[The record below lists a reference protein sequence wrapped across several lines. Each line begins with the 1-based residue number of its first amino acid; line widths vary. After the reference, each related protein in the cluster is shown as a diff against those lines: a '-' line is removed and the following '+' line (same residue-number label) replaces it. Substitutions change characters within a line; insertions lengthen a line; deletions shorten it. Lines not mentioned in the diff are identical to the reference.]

1 MQERN
6 RDKVERQFFYEVDGN
21 TQNQEVLLLGET
33 IFHNANGYI
42 GVRGAYEEGYPA
54 EYTSI
59 RGQYINAFYD
69 ITDMKQAET
78 LCGLIEKKQTMINVA
93 DTQSMEIWLGNERFS
108 MFTGTVKEA
117 KRSVDLKKGVTLRK
131 IEWISPEGKEITL
144 QFRRMTSFIKLP
156 LFLQEII
163 LTCHNYEGEIYL
175 ISRHCGE
182 VQNFCDPSDPRVAG
196 ESAQYLFADTPKCQ
210 EGISLIS
217 ARTSRSGL
225 KVCSGVGHRIPA
237 GYEKQ
242 IEIKNKEAVHKI
254 AGTAV
259 KGQAVQFYKYSWF
272 ADSVRWE
279 NPEEETEKELKK
291 IILRPVEELYH
302 EQEKY
307 MADFWE
313 KSNLEIE
320 GDEELNCAVHYNQ
333 YALLQSVGKDCHS
346 NMAAKGLSGEGYE
359 GHFFWDTEMYALPC
373 FIITQP
379 EIAKMLISFRYGTL
393 DQARENAKKLGHKK
407 GALYPWRTI
416 NGEECSGYFPSGTAA
431 YHINGDIAYSV
442 AAYYLATNDIAFLCE
457 QGAEILLETAR
468 LWVDTGNFVNGQFHI
483 QDVTGPDEYTCMV
496 NNNYYTNLLA
506 KYNLEWA
513 VKCEK
518 LLMAEGKWETLCKKI
533 DLQPEELQEFK
544 KAADEMY
551 LPYDEELDINPQDD
565 SFLKKKKWDFAHT
578 PKENYPLLLHYHP
591 LALYR
596 RQVCKQA
603 DTVLA
608 HFILED
614 YQKLS
619 TIRSSFLYYEKVTTH
634 DSSLSTCIFSI
645 MAAKLGM
652 VEKAYEY
659 FGESAK
665 LDLFNTHK
673 NTKDGIHTA
682 NMAGNYMAI
691 IYGFAGLR
699 IKESGLYLSPCIPD
713 KWKSYQFRFQYQGT
727 RMEIKVSKEGCLLR
741 RLTGRPVTI
750 HFYGRSVLVE
760 DDIKV
765 QSNVNAH
772 REE

>member
-1 MQERN
+1 ME
-6 RDKVERQFFYEVDGN
+6 KQFFYETDGN
-21 TQNQEVLLLGET
+21 TQNQEELLLGET

-42 GVRGAYEEGYPA
+42 GVRGAYEEGYP
-54 EYTSI
+54 ENYTSI

-69 ITDMKQAET
+69 ITDMKQAEA
-78 LCGLIEKKQTMINVA
+78 LCGLIEKKQTMLNIA
-93 DTQSMEIWLGNERFS
+93 ATQSVEVWLENERFS
-108 MFTGTVKEA
+108 LFQGTVKEM
-117 KRSVDLKKGVTLRK
+117 KRSVDLKKGVTLRR
-131 IEWISPEGKEITL
+131 IEWISPKGKEITL
-144 QFRRMTSFIKLP
+144 QFRRMTSFVKLP
-156 LFLQEII
+156 LFLQEIT
-163 LTCHNYEGEIYL
+163 LTCHNYEGEVCL
-175 ISRHCGE
+175 ISTHCGE

-196 ESAQYLFADTPKCQ
+196 ENAQYMFAGTPLCK
-210 EGISLIS
+210 ENVSLIS

-225 KVCSGVGHRIPA
+225 RVCSGVGHVVPA
-237 GYEKQ
+237 CFEKQ
-242 IEIKNKEAVHKI
+242 VDLKSREAIHKI
-254 AGTAV
+254 TGKTV
-259 KGQAVQFYKYSWF
+259 KGESLRFYKYSWF
-272 ADSVRWE
+272 ADSVRCE
-279 NPEEETEKELKK
+279 NPEEEAEKELKK
-291 IILRPVEELYH
+291 VILQPVEELYC

-307 MADFWE
+307 LTDFWE
-313 KSNLEIE
+313 RSDLEIE

-393 DQARENAKKLGHKK
+393 DRARENAKKLGHKK

-431 YHINGDIAYSV
+431 YHISGDIAYSV

-468 LWVDTGNFVNGQFHI
+468 LWADAGNFVNGQFHI

-496 NNNYYTNLLA
+496 DNNYYTNLLA

-518 LLMAEGKWETLCKKI
+518 MLTTEGKWEALCKKI
-533 DLQPEELQEFK
+533 NLQPEEIQEFK

-565 SFLKKKKWDFAHT
+565 SFLKKKKWDFANT

-619 TIRSSFLYYEKVTTH
+619 TIRNSFLYYEGVTTH

-652 VEKAYEY
+652 PEKAYEY

-665 LDLFNTHK
+665 LDLYNTHK

-691 IYGFAGLR
+691 I
-699 IKESGLYLSPCIPD
+699 
-713 KWKSYQFRFQYQGT
+713 
-727 RMEIKVSKEGCLLR
+727 
-741 RLTGRPVTI
+741 
-750 HFYGRSVLVE
+750 
-760 DDIKV
+760 
-765 QSNVNAH
+765 
-772 REE
+772 

>member
-1 MQERN
+1 M
-6 RDKVERQFFYEVDGN
+6 ERQFFYEIDGN
-21 TQNQEVLLLGET
+21 TQNQEALLLGET

-69 ITDMKQAET
+69 ITDMKQAEA

-93 DTQSMEIWLGNERFS
+93 DTQSVEIWLGNEKFS
-108 MFTGTVKEA
+108 MFTGTVKKA

-144 QFRRMTSFIKLP
+144 QFYRMTSFAKLP
-156 LFLQEII
+156 LFFQEIVI
-163 LTCHNYEGEIYL
+163 TCHNYEGEICL

-210 EGISLIS
+210 EGISLIL

-225 KVCSGVGHRIPA
+225 KVCSGVGHRIPS
-237 GYEKQ
+237 GYKKQ
-242 IEIKNKEAVHKI
+242 TEIKNKEVVHKI

-272 ADSVRWE
+272 TDSVRYE
-279 NPEEETEKELKK
+279 KPEKEVESQLKK
-291 IILRPVEELYH
+291 VIGQPVEELYH
-302 EQEKY
+302 EQEEY
-307 MADFWE
+307 LADFWE

-359 GHFFWDTEMYALPC
+359 GHFFWDTEMYVLPC

-431 YHINGDIAYSV
+431 YHISGDIAYSV
-442 AAYYLATNDIAFLCE
+442 TAYYLATNDIAFLCE

-468 LWVDTGNFVNGQFHI
+468 LWVDAGNFVNGQFHI

-518 LLMAEGKWETLCKKI
+518 LLMAEGKWETLCKKM

-750 HFYGRSVLVE
+750 HFYDRSVLVE
-760 DDIKV
+760 NDIKI
-765 QSNVNAH
+765 QLRINEN

>member
-1 MQERN
+1 ME
-6 RDKVERQFFYEVDGN
+6 KQFFYEIDGN
-21 TQNQEVLLLGET
+21 TQNQEELLLGET

-42 GVRGAYEEGYPA
+42 GVRGAYEEGYP
-54 EYTSI
+54 EDYTSI

-69 ITDMKQAET
+69 ITDMKQAEA

-93 DTQSMEIWLGNERFS
+93 DTQSVEIWLGNERFS
-108 MFTGTVKEA
+108 LFHGTVKEM

-144 QFRRMTSFIKLP
+144 QFRRMTSFVRLP
-156 LFLQEII
+156 LFLQEIT
-163 LTCHNYEGEIYL
+163 LTCHNYEGQVCL
-175 ISRHCGE
+175 ISAHCGE

-196 ESAQYLFADTPKCQ
+196 ERAQYLFADTPLCRKNV
-210 EGISLIS
+210 SLIS
-217 ARTSRSGL
+217 AKTSRSGL
-225 KVCSGVGHRIPA
+225 RVCSGTGHKVPA
-237 GYEKQ
+237 CFERQ
-242 IEIKNKEAVHKI
+242 IDLKAREAVHKI
-254 AGTAV
+254 TGKAV
-259 KGQAVQFYKYSWF
+259 KGESLQFYKYSWF
-272 ADSVRWE
+272 SDSVRCE

-291 IILRPVEELYH
+291 VILQPVEELYH
-302 EQEKY
+302 EQEEY
-307 MADFWE
+307 LADFWE

-333 YALLQSVGKDCHS
+333 YALLQSVGKDCKS

-379 EIAKMLISFRYGTL
+379 EIAKMLISFRYETL
-393 DQARENAKKLGHKK
+393 DRARENAKKLGHKK

-431 YHINGDIAYSV
+431 YHISGDIAYSV
-442 AAYYLATNDIAFLCE
+442 VSYYLATNDITFLCE

-468 LWVDTGNFVNGQFHI
+468 LWADTGNFVNGQFHI

-496 NNNYYTNLLA
+496 DNNYYTNLLA

-518 LLMAEGKWETLCKKI
+518 LLTTEGKWEELCKKI
-533 DLQPEELQEFK
+533 DLQPEELYEFK
-544 KAADEMY
+544 KAAEEMY
-551 LPYDEELDINPQDD
+551 LPYDKELDINPQDD
-565 SFLKKKKWDFAHT
+565 SFLKKKKWDFANT
-578 PKENYPLLLHYHP
+578 PEENYPLLLHYHP

-614 YQKLS
+614 YQKPS
-619 TIRSSFLYYEKVTTH
+619 TIRNSFLYYEKVTTH

-652 VEKAYEY
+652 IEKAYEY

-699 IKESGLYLSPCIPD
+699 IKESGLYLSPCIPE
-713 KWKSYQFRFQYQGT
+713 KWKGYQFRFQYQGT
-727 RMEIKVSKEGCLLR
+727 RLEVKVNKQGCLIR
-741 RLTGRPVTI
+741 RMEGRPVKVNL
-750 HFYGRSVLVE
+750 YGGMVLVE
-760 DDIKV
+760 DEIEIQLD
-765 QSNVNAH
+765 
-772 REE
+772 

>member
-1 MQERN
+1 M
-6 RDKVERQFFYEVDGN
+6 ERQFFYEIDGN
-21 TQNQEVLLLGET
+21 MQNQEALLLGET

-59 RGQYINAFYD
+59 RGQYINALYD

-117 KRSVDLKKGVTLRK
+117 KRSVDLKRGVTLRK

-163 LTCHNYEGEIYL
+163 LTCHNYEGEICL

-431 YHINGDIAYSV
+431 YHISGDIAYSV

>member
-1 MQERN
+1 ME
-6 RDKVERQFFYEVDGN
+6 KQFFYEIDGN
-21 TQNQEVLLLGET
+21 TQNQEELLLGET

-42 GVRGAYEEGYPA
+42 GVRGAYEEGYP
-54 EYTSI
+54 EDYTSI

-69 ITDMKQAET
+69 ITDMKQAEA
-78 LCGLIEKKQTMINVA
+78 LCGLIEKKQTMINIA
-93 DTQSMEIWLGNERFS
+93 DTQSVEIWLGNERFS
-108 MFTGTVKEA
+108 LFHGTVKEM

-144 QFRRMTSFIKLP
+144 QFRRMTSFVRLP
-156 LFLQEII
+156 LFLQEIT
-163 LTCHNYEGEIYL
+163 LTCHNYEGQVCL
-175 ISRHCGE
+175 ISAHCGE

-196 ESAQYLFADTPKCQ
+196 ERAQYLFADTPLCR
-210 EGISLIS
+210 ENVSLIS
-217 ARTSRSGL
+217 AKTSRSGL
-225 KVCSGVGHRIPA
+225 RVCSGTGHKVPA
-237 GYEKQ
+237 CFERQ
-242 IEIKNKEAVHKI
+242 IDIKAREAVHKI
-254 AGTAV
+254 TGKAV
-259 KGQAVQFYKYSWF
+259 KGESLQFYKYSWF
-272 ADSVRWE
+272 SDSVRCE

-291 IILRPVEELYH
+291 VILQPVEELYQK
-302 EQEKY
+302 QEEY
-307 MADFWE
+307 LADFWE

-333 YALLQSVGKDCHS
+333 YALLQSVGKDCKS

-359 GHFFWDTEMYALPC
+359 GHFFWDTEMYALPR

-379 EIAKMLISFRYGTL
+379 EIAKMLISFRYETL
-393 DQARENAKKLGHKK
+393 DRARENAKKLGHKK

-431 YHINGDIAYSV
+431 YHISGDIAYSV
-442 AAYYLATNDIAFLCE
+442 VSYYLATNDLTFLCE

-468 LWVDTGNFVNGQFHI
+468 LWADTGNFVNGQFHI

-496 NNNYYTNLLA
+496 DNNYYTNLLA

-518 LLMAEGKWETLCKKI
+518 LLMAEGKWEALCKKI
-533 DLQPEELQEFK
+533 NLQPEELYEFK

-565 SFLKKKKWDFAHT
+565 SFLKKKKWDFANT
-578 PKENYPLLLHYHP
+578 PEENYPLLLHYHP

-614 YQKLS
+614 YQKPS
-619 TIRSSFLYYEKVTTH
+619 TIRNSFLYYEKVTTH

-652 VEKAYEY
+652 TEKAYEY

-699 IKESGLYLSPCIPD
+699 IKESGLYLSPCIPE
-713 KWKSYQFRFQYQGT
+713 KWKGYQFRFQYQGT
-727 RMEIKVSKEGCLLR
+727 RLEVKVNKRGCLIR
-741 RLTGRPVTI
+741 RMEGRPVKVNL
-750 HFYGRSVLVE
+750 YGGTALVE
-760 DDIKV
+760 DEIEIQLD
-765 QSNVNAH
+765 
-772 REE
+772 

>member
-1 MQERN
+1 M
-6 RDKVERQFFYEVDGN
+6 ERQFFYEIDGN
-21 TQNQEVLLLGET
+21 MQNQEALLLGET

-59 RGQYINAFYD
+59 RGQYINALYD

-163 LTCHNYEGEIYL
+163 LTCHNYEGEICL

-431 YHINGDIAYSV
+431 YHISGDIAYSV

-682 NMAGNYMAI
+682 NMAGNYMDI

-765 QSNVNAH
+765 QSNVNVH

>member
-1 MQERN
+1 M
-6 RDKVERQFFYEVDGN
+6 ERQFFYEIDGN
-21 TQNQEVLLLGET
+21 MQNQEALLLGET

-59 RGQYINAFYD
+59 RGQYINALYD

-163 LTCHNYEGEIYL
+163 LTCHNYEGEICL

-416 NGEECSGYFPSGTAA
+416 NGEECSGYFLSGTAA
-431 YHINGDIAYSV
+431 YHISGDIAYSV

-713 KWKSYQFRFQYQGT
+713 KWKSFQFRFQYQGT

>member
-1 MQERN
+1 ME
-6 RDKVERQFFYEVDGN
+6 KQFFYEIEGN
-21 TQNQEVLLLGET
+21 AKSQEALLLGET

-59 RGQYINAFYD
+59 RGQYINGFYD
-69 ITDMKQAET
+69 ITDMKQAEA
-78 LCGLIEKKQTMINVA
+78 LCGLIEKKQTMLNVA
-93 DTQSMEIWLGNERFS
+93 DTQSVEIWLGDEQFS
-108 MFTGTVKEA
+108 LFHGTVKEV

-131 IEWISPEGKEITL
+131 IAWVSPEGKEISL
-144 QFRRMTSFIKLP
+144 QFCRMTSFVTLP
-156 LFLQEII
+156 LFLQEIT
-163 LTCHNYEGEIYL
+163 LTCHNYEGEVCL
-175 ISRHCGE
+175 ISSHIGE
-182 VQNFCDPSDPRVAG
+182 VENFCDPSDPRVAG
-196 ESAQYLFADTPKCQ
+196 EKTQYLFAGTPRCQ
-210 EGISLIS
+210 DDISLIL
-217 ARTSRSGL
+217 AKTSRSGL
-225 KVCSGVGHRIPA
+225 SLCSGVGHGVPA
-237 GYEKQ
+237 GFEKQ
-242 IEIKNKEAVHKI
+242 TVVKDKKVIHKI
-254 AGTAV
+254 TGKSV
-259 KGQAVQFYKYSWF
+259 KGKTLRFNKYSWF
-272 ADSVRWE
+272 SDSIRCG
-279 NPEEETEKELKK
+279 NPEEETEKG
-291 IILRPVEELYH
+291 LRNVMRQPVEELYR
-302 EQEKY
+302 EQEEY
-307 MADFWE
+307 LSDYWE

-320 GDEELNCAVHYNQ
+320 GDEELNSAVHYNQ
-333 YALLQSVGKDCHS
+333 YALLQSAGKDRYS

-373 FIITQP
+373 FTITQP
-379 EIAKMLISFRYGTL
+379 ELAKALLSFRYGTL
-393 DQARENAKKLGHKK
+393 NQARENARKLGHKK

-431 YHINGDIAYSV
+431 YHISGDIAYAV
-442 AAYYLATNDIAFLCE
+442 ASYYLATNDMEFLCG

-468 LWVDTGNFVNGQFHI
+468 LWADVGNYVDGQFHI

-513 VKCEK
+513 VKCKE
-518 LLMAEGKWETLCKKI
+518 LLMAEGKWKALCKKI
-533 DLQPEELQEFK
+533 NFQPEEIDEFK
-544 KAADEMY
+544 MAAENMY

-565 SFLKKKKWDFAHT
+565 SFLKKKKWDFANT

-596 RQVCKQA
+596 KQVCKQA

-619 TIRSSFLYYEKVTTH
+619 TIRSSFLYYEGVTTH

-652 VEKAYEY
+652 VEKAYDY

-691 IYGFAGLR
+691 VYGFAGLR
-699 IKESGLYLSPCIPD
+699 IKESGLYLSPRIPD
-713 KWKSYQFRFQYQGT
+713 KWKSYQFRFQYQRT
-727 RMEIKVSKEGCLLR
+727 RLEVKVDKEGCR
-741 RLTGRPVTI
+741 IHRLEGKPVEVHLYGRP
-750 HFYGRSVLVE
+750 VLVE
-760 DDIKV
+760 DEIRLYKTQKD
-765 QSNVNAH
+765 
-772 REE
+772 E

>member
-1 MQERN
+1 ME
-6 RDKVERQFFYEVDGN
+6 KQFFYEIEGN
-21 TQNQEVLLLGET
+21 AKSQEELLLGET

-59 RGQYINAFYD
+59 RGQYINGFYD
-69 ITDMKQAET
+69 ITDMKQAEA
-78 LCGLIEKKQTMINVA
+78 LCGLIEKKQTMLNVA
-93 DTQSMEIWLGNERFS
+93 DTQSVEIWLGDEQFS
-108 MFTGTVKEA
+108 LFHGTVKEV

-131 IEWISPEGKEITL
+131 IAWVSPEGKEISL
-144 QFRRMTSFIKLP
+144 QFCRMTSFVTLP
-156 LFLQEII
+156 LFLQEIT
-163 LTCHNYEGEIYL
+163 LTCHNYEGEVCL
-175 ISRHCGE
+175 ISSHIEE
-182 VQNFCDPSDPRVAG
+182 VENFCDPSDPRVAG
-196 ESAQYLFADTPKCQ
+196 EKTQYLFADTPRCQ
-210 EGISLIS
+210 DDISLIL
-217 ARTSRSGL
+217 AKTSRSGL
-225 KVCSGVGHRIPA
+225 SLCSGVGHGVPA
-237 GYEKQ
+237 GFEKQ
-242 IEIKNKEAVHKI
+242 TVVKDKKVIHKI
-254 AGTAV
+254 TGKSV
-259 KGQAVQFYKYSWF
+259 KGKTLRFNKYSWF
-272 ADSVRWE
+272 SDSIRCG
-279 NPEEETEKELKK
+279 NPEEETEKG
-291 IILRPVEELYH
+291 LRNVMRQPVEKLYH
-302 EQEKY
+302 EQEEY
-307 MADFWE
+307 LSDYWE

-320 GDEELNCAVHYNQ
+320 GDEELNSAVHYNQ
-333 YALLQSVGKDCHS
+333 YALLQSAGKDRYS

-373 FIITQP
+373 FTITRP
-379 EIAKMLISFRYGTL
+379 ELAKALLSFRYGTL
-393 DQARENAKKLGHKK
+393 NQARENARKLGHKK

-431 YHINGDIAYSV
+431 YHISGDIAYAV
-442 AAYYLATNDIAFLCE
+442 ASYYLATNDTEFLCG

-468 LWVDTGNFVNGQFHI
+468 LWADMGNYVDGQFHI

-513 VKCEK
+513 VKCKE
-518 LLMAEGKWETLCKKI
+518 LLMAEGKWEALCRKI
-533 DLQPEELQEFK
+533 NFQPEEIDEFK
-544 KAADEMY
+544 MAAENMY
-551 LPYDEELDINPQDD
+551 LPHDEELDINPQDD
-565 SFLKKKKWDFAHT
+565 SFLKKKKWDFANT

-596 RQVCKQA
+596 KQVCKQA

-619 TIRSSFLYYEKVTTH
+619 TIRSSFLYYEGVTTH

-652 VEKAYEY
+652 VEKAYDY

-691 IYGFAGLR
+691 VYGFAGLR

-713 KWKSYQFRFQYQGT
+713 KWKSYQFRFQYQRT
-727 RMEIKVSKEGCLLR
+727 RLEVKVDKEGCR
-741 RLTGRPVTI
+741 IHRLEGKPVEVHLYGRPV
-750 HFYGRSVLVE
+750 LAE
-760 DDIKV
+760 DEIRLCKTQKDK
-765 QSNVNAH
+765 
-772 REE
+772 